1 MVRLFLI
8 FVLCFLSFWAK
19 AQERIS
25 LNGQYS
31 SEQLIERIEQQTP
44 FRFVYQSQILP
55 KGKVME
61 LDFKDAK
68 LEEILDFWTVA
79 LQLEYKIQGNLILLS
94 PAASARRIL
103 SGYVTNQGDGEK
115 LIGANIQVLGTGIGI
130 TTNEYGYFAL
140 SIPEGNYNVKISYV
154 GFQTLTE
161 EVALFRDISKNFQLQ
176 FANVLLDEVSVV
188 SVEDKVEEIQMST
201 FKVNVALV
209 RKLPAIG
216 GEVDPLRVLQLLP
229 GVQFGTEGTAGFNVR
244 GGSQDQNLILLDG
257 VPMYNVSHLFGFLSV
272 FNADAI
278 QNMDLTKGAFP
289 ARYGGRLSSVLDI
302 SMKEGSKERIS
313 GNFGLS
319 TFASKFFLEGPMAG
333 EKMTFMISARRSFLD
348 PILVPVTRRQKRE
361 NGASGGQSNYSF
373 YDINAKVNYTFSTKD
388 RIYLSIYQ
396 GNDRYNDNTLRISS
410 FGNSTVE
417 SEQDVKLGWGNQ
429 VASLRWNH
437 VFQPTLFSNVN
448 LFTSRYRL
456 NTVSNDFVEIR
467 SGSEQIFSE
476 ELSDQQSS
484 IRDYGGKIDF
494 SYFPNPTHFV
504 KFGGLLLRHRFVNQ
518 FQSNFSITRNN
529 QQEEDSSSLREE
541 NNAWEGFV
549 FLEDE
554 ITINRQLGVNV
565 GIHASNFWSGG
576 VSYPSI
582 QPRAS
587 FRWAI
592 NESNAI
598 KGGYA
603 KMTQYLHLLTNSGIG
618 LPTDL
623 WLGSTPE
630 IGPQNANQ
638 WSLGYTKTFSRG
650 VDFTVEGF
658 YKKMEGLLDFKDGT
672 TFFLNTGSISEKVT
686 TGDGLA
692 KGVEMMLQKQVGK
705 TQGWISYTWSKSD
718 RVFQDINNGEP
729 FPFIFDRRHDF
740 SVLINQQVGPRW
752 NFSATWIY
760 LTGRAVTLPVSTFVE
775 NVVIP
780 SDRIINNPDLIEYST
795 RNAYRFKPY
804 HRLDISA
811 NYEKTTKWG
820 GHRFSVSVY
829 NLYNR
834 QNTFFLSQDP
844 GSASDGSI
852 QLIDNPLFP
861 LIPGFSYGIFF

>member
-8 FVLCFLSFWAK
+8 SLLCTLSFWAK

-25 LNGQYS
+25 LNGSYS
-31 SEQLIERIEQQTP
+31 SEQLIQSVEQQTK

-55 KGKVME
+55 TGKVVSLNFE
-61 LDFKDAK
+61 QVK
-68 LEEILDFWTVA
+68 LEEVLAFWTAA
-79 LQLEYKIQGNLILLS
+79 LQLEYRIQGNLILLS
-94 PAASARRIL
+94 PATSSRWTL
-103 SGYVTNQGDGEK
+103 SGYVINQRDGEK

-130 TTNEYGYFAL
+130 TTNEYGYFAVA
-140 SIPEGNYNVKISYV
+140 IPQGNYTLKITYV

-161 EVALFRDISKNFQLQ
+161 EIVLSRDLVKNFELQ
-176 FANVLLDEVSVV
+176 IANFLLDEVAVV
-188 SVEDKVEEIQMST
+188 SVEDMVAEIQMSSV
-201 FKVNVALV
+201 KVNMSLV
-209 RKLPAIG
+209 RKLPSIG

-229 GVQFGTEGTAGFNVR
+229 GVQFGTEGTSGFNVR

-302 SMKEGSKERIS
+302 SMKEGNKEEIS
-313 GNFGLS
+313 GNVGLS
-319 TFASKFFLEGPMAG
+319 TFASKVFLEGPLLG
-333 EKMTFMISARRSFLD
+333 EKMTFMVSARRSFLD
-348 PILVPVTRRQKRE
+348 PILGPVSRNQKIE

-373 YDINAKVNYTFSTKD
+373 YDINAKVNYTFSAKD

-396 GNDRYNDNTLRISS
+396 GNDRYRDNTLRLSS
-410 FGNSTVE
+410 FGNSRVE

-448 LFTSRYRL
+448 LFTSRYQL
-456 NTVSNDFVEIR
+456 NTVSNDLINIR
-467 SGSEQIFSE
+467 SGSERIFSE
-476 ELSDQQSS
+476 EFSDTQSS

-494 SYFPNPTHFV
+494 SYFPNPTHFM

-518 FQSNFSITRNN
+518 FQSNLAITRNN
-529 QQEEDSSSLREE
+529 QREQDSSSLREE

-549 FLEDE
+549 FVEDE
-554 ITINRQLGVNV
+554 IRINRQLGVNV

-582 QPRAS
+582 QPRTS

-592 NESNAI
+592 NETNAI
-598 KGGYA
+598 KGGFA
-603 KMTQYLHLLTNSGIG
+603 KTTQYLHLLTNSGIG

-623 WLGSTPE
+623 WLGSSPE
-630 IGPQNANQ
+630 ISPQNANQ

-658 YKKMEGLLDFKDGT
+658 HKKMEGLLDFKDGA

-686 TGDGLA
+686 SGEGLA
-692 KGVEMMLQKQVGK
+692 QGLEVMLQKPVGK
-705 TQGWISYTWSKSD
+705 TQGWLSYTWSKSD
-718 RVFQDINNGEP
+718 RIFQEINNGEP

-740 SVLINQQVGPRW
+740 SALINQQVGKRW

-780 SDRIINNPDLIEYST
+780 GDRIINNADLIEYST

-811 NYEKTTKWG
+811 NYEKTTSWG

-844 GSASDGSI
+844 GSASDASI

>member
-8 FVLCFLSFWAK
+8 SLLCTLSFWAK

-25 LNGQYS
+25 LNGSYS
-31 SEQLIERIEQQTP
+31 SEQLIQSVEQQTK

-55 KGKVME
+55 TGKVVSLNFE
-61 LDFKDAK
+61 QVK
-68 LEEILDFWTVA
+68 LEEVLAFWTAA
-79 LQLEYKIQGNLILLS
+79 LQLEYRIQGNLILLS
-94 PAASARRIL
+94 PATSSRWTL
-103 SGYVTNQGDGEK
+103 SGYVINQRDGEK

-130 TTNEYGYFAL
+130 TTNEYGYFAVA
-140 SIPEGNYNVKISYV
+140 IPQGNYTLKITYV

-161 EVALFRDISKNFQLQ
+161 EIVLSRDLVKNFELQ
-176 FANVLLDEVSVV
+176 IANFLLDEVAVV
-188 SVEDKVEEIQMST
+188 SVEDKVAEIQMSSV
-201 FKVNVALV
+201 KVNMSLV
-209 RKLPAIG
+209 RKLPSIG

-229 GVQFGTEGTAGFNVR
+229 GVQFGTEGTSGFNVR

-302 SMKEGSKERIS
+302 SMKEGNKEEIS
-313 GNFGLS
+313 GNVGLS
-319 TFASKFFLEGPMAG
+319 TFASKVFLEGPLLG
-333 EKMTFMISARRSFLD
+333 EKMTFMVSARRSFLD
-348 PILVPVTRRQKRE
+348 PILGPVTRNQKIE

-373 YDINAKVNYTFSTKD
+373 YDINAKVNYTFSAKD

-396 GNDRYNDNTLRISS
+396 GNDRYRDNTLRLSS
-410 FGNSTVE
+410 FGNSRVE

-448 LFTSRYRL
+448 LFTSRYQL
-456 NTVSNDFVEIR
+456 NTVSNDLINIR
-467 SGSEQIFSE
+467 SGSERIFSE
-476 ELSDQQSS
+476 EFSDTQSS

-494 SYFPNPTHFV
+494 SYFPNPTHFM
-504 KFGGLLLRHRFVNQ
+504 KFGGLLQRHRFVNQ
-518 FQSNFSITRNN
+518 FQSNLAITRNN
-529 QQEEDSSSLREE
+529 QREQDSSSLREE

-549 FLEDE
+549 FVEDE
-554 ITINRQLGVNV
+554 IRINRQLGVNV

-582 QPRAS
+582 QPRTS

-592 NESNAI
+592 NEMNAI
-598 KGGYA
+598 KGGFA
-603 KMTQYLHLLTNSGIG
+603 KTTQYLHLLTNSGIG

-623 WLGSTPE
+623 WLGSSPE
-630 IGPQNANQ
+630 ISPQNAYQ

-658 YKKMEGLLDFKDGT
+658 HKKMEGLLDFKDGA

-686 TGDGLA
+686 SGEGLA
-692 KGVEMMLQKQVGK
+692 QGLEVMLQKQVGK
-705 TQGWISYTWSKSD
+705 TQGWLSYTWSKSD
-718 RVFQDINNGEP
+718 RIFQEINNGEP

-740 SVLINQQVGPRW
+740 SALINQQVGKRW

-780 SDRIINNPDLIEYST
+780 GDRIINNADLIEYST

-811 NYEKTTKWG
+811 NYEKTTSWG

-844 GSASDGSI
+844 GSASDASI